1 MGQRRGKIDVKR
13 AKNFHLLMKGKITHL
28 ALAVQLSQRRAGF
41 LRSFLNTF
49 AVLGLNRNAIHI
61 WLSRPHFHFLWMCS
75 EPGLQ
80 AIRSRGALADS
91 DQIANILE
99 RINIF

>member
-1 MGQRRGKIDVKR
+1 
-13 AKNFHLLMKGKITHL
+13 MKGKIMHL

-41 LRSFLNTF
+41 LRPFLNTF

-61 WLSRPHFHFLWMCS
+61 WLSRPHFHLLWMCS

-80 AIRSRGALADS
+80 AIRSQGALADS